1 MGYKGFKNS
10 RNTLTTILI
19 SLFYYYFFLPILGLY
34 KSFPLHKNLVLEI
47 CKKRDVYSYC
57 LKTYAQTKI
66 SA

>member
-34 KSFPLHKNLVLEI
+34 NSSLECFVMVWI
-47 CKKRDVYSYC
+47 KKILIFDRCDDYC
-57 LKTYAQTKI
+57 V
-66 SA
+66 